1 MEQDSLS
8 KLLNGVLL
16 KKYSC
21 INTVKVSY
29 DSLHN
34 NLYYV
39 IVYVIPVN
47 NQKGFSDCNRDYPEI
62 KQGQEANDL
71 TEFYH
76 KLHTYKYNKTIC
88 LDETSIYL
96 NMTLSYGRSK
106 SGSRVI
112 KKTHKYPYKRNIR
125 CASNVKLYKI
135 KKRYPEIKTL
145 QCDGRRIPLKNNS
158 VSR

>member
-1 MEQDSLS
+1 MEQESLG

-21 INTVKVSY
+21 INTIKVSY

-62 KQGQEANDL
+62 KQDIIDL
-71 TEFYH
+71 SDSMGIH
-76 KLHTYKYNKTIC
+76 ISTISQA
-88 LDETSIYL
+88 TFS
-96 NMTLSYGRSK
+96 
-106 SGSRVI
+106 
-112 KKTHKYPYKRNIR
+112 
-125 CASNVKLYKI
+125 
-135 KKRYPEIKTL
+135 
-145 QCDGRRIPLKNNS
+145 
-158 VSR
+158 